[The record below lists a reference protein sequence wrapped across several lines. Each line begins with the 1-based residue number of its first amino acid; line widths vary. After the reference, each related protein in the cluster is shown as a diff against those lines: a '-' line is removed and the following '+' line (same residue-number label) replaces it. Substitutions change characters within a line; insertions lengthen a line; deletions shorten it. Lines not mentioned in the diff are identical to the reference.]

1 LENVDK
7 LTKIIATIGP
17 SSDSSEKIEELINL
31 GVDIFRFNFKHSDPK
46 WHKDR
51 VERVKE
57 ISRKLNKNIAT
68 LIDLQG
74 PEIRAYLASDTLE
87 LKKEDEILVSK
98 TSDFRSKNSLYFR
111 PLQVAGALEDGQR
124 IVADDGH
131 FVFTVVKKD
140 DEVYLKS
147 ETEGI
152 LLNKKTIN
160 IRNLEMDFSVLTEND
175 EIGIKLAKELDMDFV
190 ALSFVRSAG
199 DIEQLRV
206 KLKEINSSARIIAK
220 IETFKAIKNIDEIIV
235 ASDAVMIARG
245 DMGVELSLEEVPF
258 FQKEIIKKCVKN
270 GVPVVTATQ
279 MLETM
284 TNSKM
289 PTRAEV
295 SDVSN
300 AVFDFTDAVMLS
312 GETAMGIHPEEVVKL
327 MARVVKFS
335 EENNKVHDI
344 RDLIDYELNSIS
356 EMVCDSAFN
365 LYKSLKYKERKIRG
379 FIVFTH
385 SGKTARIL
393 SRYRM
398 HSPIFAFC
406 PNDEV
411 ARSLS
416 INYGVTSIIQEKI
429 KTEDEVVKEE
439 IQDAIRI
446 LKEKNICTAG
456 DTFVV
461 LHGDYWT
468 SDQGTS
474 TIRIITVS

>member
-1 LENVDK
+1 MEK

-17 SSDSSEKIEELINL
+17 SSDSPEKIEELINL
-31 GVDIFRFNFKHSDPK
+31 GVNIFRFNFKHSDPA
-46 WHKDR
+46 WHKER

-57 ISRKLNKNIAT
+57 ISKRLGKNTAT

-74 PEIRAYLASDTLE
+74 PEIRAYLATDKLE
-87 LKKEDEILVSK
+87 LKKDDEILVSK
-98 TSDFRSKNSLYFR
+98 SADLNSKNSLYFK
-111 PLQVAGALEDGQR
+111 PLEVADALQNGQR
-124 IVADDGH
+124 LVADDGN
-131 FVFTVVKKD
+131 FLFTVIKK
-140 DEVYLKS
+140 ENSIYLKS
-147 ETEGI
+147 ESEGI

-160 IRNLEMDFSVLTEND
+160 IRNLEINFPVLTEND
-175 EIGIKLAKELDMDFV
+175 EIGIKLAKELDIDFI
-190 ALSFVRSAG
+190 ALSFVRSA
-199 DIEQLRV
+199 DDVEKLRV
-206 KLKEINSSARIIAK
+206 KLKELDSNAKIISK
-220 IETFKAIKNIDEIIV
+220 IETFKAIQNIDEIIL

-245 DMGVELSLEEVPF
+245 DMGVELSLEEVPY

-312 GETAMGIHPEEVVKL
+312 GETAMGAHPADVVKL
-327 MARVVKFS
+327 MVRVVKFS
-335 EENNKVHDI
+335 EEKNKIHDI
-344 RDLIDYELNSIS
+344 RDLIDYRLASIS

-365 LYKSLKYKERKIRG
+365 LYKSLKNKDQEIKG

-385 SGKTARIL
+385 SGKSARII

-398 HSPIFAFC
+398 HTPIYAFC

-411 ARSLS
+411 ARSLG

-446 LKEKNICTAG
+446 LKEKNICIPG

-468 SDQGTS
+468 SDQGAS
-474 TIRIITVS
+474 TIRIISAN